1 IFDIN
6 STDFYWKFTG
16 DDAKYIITG
25 VDAIREDL
33 EVPLEVVMGYSG
45 GVVIA
50 IDEMKNID
58 QDIYLTDKV
67 AGVSYPLLDGV
78 ATLNLEQG
86 TYTDRFFLTFTPVQV
101 LSTADGIADL
111 FTSIYVD
118 NLNDFVVVNKTQEI
132 EIQEVN
138 LYNLLG
144 KEVAA
149 WNIEEQQDK
158 YQLKIERKL
167 PTGFYIIKLKSD
179 KGILN
184 KKVIIE

>member
-1 IFDIN
+1 
-6 STDFYWKFTG
+6 
-16 DDAKYIITG
+16 
-25 VDAIREDL
+25 
-33 EVPLEVVMGYSG
+33 
-45 GVVIA
+45 
-50 IDEMKNID
+50 
-58 QDIYLTDKV
+58 
-67 AGVSYPLLDGV
+67 
-78 ATLNLEQG
+78 
-86 TYTDRFFLTFTPVQV
+86 V

-132 EIQEVN
+132 EIQEVS

-179 KGILN
+179 KG
-184 KKVIIE
+184 

>member
-45 GVVIA
+45 GVVVA

-67 AGVSYPLLDGV
+67 AGVSYPL
-78 ATLNLEQG
+78 
-86 TYTDRFFLTFTPVQV
+86 
-101 LSTADGIADL
+101 
-111 FTSIYVD
+111 
-118 NLNDFVVVNKTQEI
+118 
-132 EIQEVN
+132 
-138 LYNLLG
+138 
-144 KEVAA
+144 
-149 WNIEEQQDK
+149 
-158 YQLKIERKL
+158 
-167 PTGFYIIKLKSD
+167 
-179 KGILN
+179 
-184 KKVIIE
+184 